1 MAEVRYLISDTA
13 KKVDVESHVLRYW
26 EDELEI
32 QIPRNEMGHR
42 YYTDYHV
49 RLFRQIKELKEKGYQ
64 LKAIKN
70 AMNKMSGEMGD
81 IIITEDYMEEDMKA
95 SWKESRMRE
104 REAKEKEEQEKREKE
119 KERAET
125 LRGIREKM
133 EGRIVEHPKKQRQE
147 QRQEQS
153 AGTKEQPEA
162 IFYDLDQIEEL
173 GEEHNF
179 AGNLKPEEVKGQK
192 RQEEE
197 GQAAAQAET
206 QTAAQTVEILH
217 PLQTMDISSEK
228 MSQFQSIMNHIIG
241 QAMESNMERI
251 SREIT
256 EEVSGQVCEQVSE
269 ALTETISDS
278 VSENVTDRVMREVE
292 YLMRVSDEKEE
303 ERFRQLDETI
313 RAYQKNGKGRAEAA
327 ATKVPFFK
335 KKRFGKSGRKLF

>member
-104 REAKEKEEQEKREKE
+104 RAAKEKEEQEKREKE
-119 KERAET
+119 QERGEV

-133 EGRIVEHPKKQRQE
+133 EGRILPRQE
-147 QRQEQS
+147 DQNKENDTKATERQEMKKNS
-153 AGTKEQPEA
+153 IDKAETVEMEEMKLTEQEDHSP
-162 IFYDLDQIEEL
+162 
-173 GEEHNF
+173 
-179 AGNLKPEEVKGQK
+179 
-192 RQEEE
+192 
-197 GQAAAQAET
+197 QAA
-206 QTAAQTVEILH
+206 EIMH
-217 PLQTMDISSEK
+217 PLQAIDISSEK

-241 QAMESNMERI
+241 QAMDANMERI

-256 EEVSGQVCEQVSE
+256 EEVSENVSE
-269 ALTETISDS
+269 ALTESISDT

-313 RAYQKNGKGRAEAA
+313 RAYQKHGKGRAEAA

-335 KKRFGKSGRKLF
+335 KKRFGKSGKKLF

>member
-104 REAKEKEEQEKREKE
+104 RAAKEKEEQEKREKE
-119 KERAET
+119 QERGEV

-133 EGRIVEHPKKQRQE
+133 EGRILPRQE
-147 QRQEQS
+147 DQNKENDTKATERQEMKKNS
-153 AGTKEQPEA
+153 IDKAETVEMEEMKLTEQEDHSP
-162 IFYDLDQIEEL
+162 
-173 GEEHNF
+173 
-179 AGNLKPEEVKGQK
+179 
-192 RQEEE
+192 
-197 GQAAAQAET
+197 QAA
-206 QTAAQTVEILH
+206 EIMH
-217 PLQTMDISSEK
+217 PLQAIDISSEK
-228 MSQFQSIMNHIIG
+228 MSQFQSVMNHIIG
-241 QAMESNMERI
+241 QAMDANMERI

-256 EEVSGQVCEQVSE
+256 EEVSENVSE
-269 ALTETISDS
+269 ALTESISDT

-313 RAYQKNGKGRAEAA
+313 RAYQKHGKGRAEAA

-335 KKRFGKSGRKLF
+335 KKRFGKSGKKLF

>member
-104 REAKEKEEQEKREKE
+104 RAAKEKEEQEKREKE
-119 KERAET
+119 QERGEV

-133 EGRIVEHPKKQRQE
+133 EGRILPRQE
-147 QRQEQS
+147 DQNKENDTKATERQEMKKNS
-153 AGTKEQPEA
+153 IDKAETVEMEEMKLTEQ
-162 IFYDLDQIEEL
+162 
-173 GEEHNF
+173 EEHS
-179 AGNLKPEEVKGQK
+179 P
-192 RQEEE
+192 
-197 GQAAAQAET
+197 QAA
-206 QTAAQTVEILH
+206 EIMH
-217 PLQTMDISSEK
+217 PLQAIDISSEK

-241 QAMESNMERI
+241 QAMDANMERI

-256 EEVSGQVCEQVSE
+256 EEVSENVSE
-269 ALTETISDS
+269 ALTESISDT

-313 RAYQKNGKGRAEAA
+313 RAYQKHGKGRAEAA

-335 KKRFGKSGRKLF
+335 KKRFGKSGKKLF

>member
-104 REAKEKEEQEKREKE
+104 RAAKEKEEREKME
-119 KERAET
+119 KEQERGEV

-133 EGRIVEHPKKQRQE
+133 EGRMIERQE
-147 QRQEQS
+147 NQGQENDIRAEESQTS
-153 AGTKEQPEA
+153 EAEMMDQEGQTGMKEQ
-162 IFYDLDQIEEL
+162 D
-173 GEEHNF
+173 
-179 AGNLKPEEVKGQK
+179 
-192 RQEEE
+192 
-197 GQAAAQAET
+197 
-206 QTAAQTVEILH
+206 AQTVEIMH
-217 PLQTMDISSEK
+217 PLQAMDISSEK
-228 MSQFQSIMNHIIG
+228 MTQFQSIMNHIIG
-241 QAMESNMERI
+241 QAMEANMQRI

-256 EEVSGQVCEQVSE
+256 EEVSESVSE
-269 ALTETISDS
+269 ALTETISDT

-313 RAYQKNGKGRAEAA
+313 RAYQKHGKGRAEAA

-335 KKRFGKSGRKLF
+335 KKRFGKSGKKLF

>member
-104 REAKEKEEQEKREKE
+104 RAAKEKEEQEKREKE
-119 KERAET
+119 QERGEV

-133 EGRIVEHPKKQRQE
+133 EGRILPRQE
-147 QRQEQS
+147 DQNKENDTKATERQEMKKNS
-153 AGTKEQPEA
+153 IDKAETVEMGEMKLTEQEDHSP
-162 IFYDLDQIEEL
+162 
-173 GEEHNF
+173 
-179 AGNLKPEEVKGQK
+179 
-192 RQEEE
+192 
-197 GQAAAQAET
+197 QAA
-206 QTAAQTVEILH
+206 EIMH
-217 PLQTMDISSEK
+217 PLQAIDISSEK

-241 QAMESNMERI
+241 QAMDANVERI

-256 EEVSGQVCEQVSE
+256 EEVSENVSE
-269 ALTETISDS
+269 ALTESISDT
-278 VSENVTDRVMREVE
+278 VSENVTERVMREVE

-313 RAYQKNGKGRAEAA
+313 RAYQKHGKGRAEAA

-335 KKRFGKSGRKLF
+335 KKRFGKSGKKLF

>member
-104 REAKEKEEQEKREKE
+104 RAAKEKEEQEKREKE
-119 KERAET
+119 QERGEV

-133 EGRIVEHPKKQRQE
+133 EGRILPRQE
-147 QRQEQS
+147 DQNKENDTKATERQEMKKNS
-153 AGTKEQPEA
+153 SDKAETVEMEEMKLTEQEDHSP
-162 IFYDLDQIEEL
+162 
-173 GEEHNF
+173 
-179 AGNLKPEEVKGQK
+179 
-192 RQEEE
+192 
-197 GQAAAQAET
+197 QAA
-206 QTAAQTVEILH
+206 EIMH
-217 PLQTMDISSEK
+217 PLQAIDISSEK

-241 QAMESNMERI
+241 QAMDANMERI

-256 EEVSGQVCEQVSE
+256 EEVSENVSE
-269 ALTETISDS
+269 ALTESISDT

-313 RAYQKNGKGRAEAA
+313 RAYQKHGKGRAEAA

-335 KKRFGKSGRKLF
+335 KKRFGKSGKKLF